1 MQVDQKPTFRRIY
14 KKLPARQRDAVNN
27 AIRVIIAD
35 PERGEP
41 KVGDLAGVR
50 VYKFK
55 IAGHLTLL
63 AYNYTDNK
71 HENKQ
76 DEIDDVLTLLALGGH
91 ENFYR
96 DLKRGK

>member
-1 MQVDQKPTFRRIY
+1 MQVDQKPSFRRIY
-14 KKLPARQRDAVNN
+14 KKLSASQRYAVNN
-27 AIRVIIAD
+27 AIREIIAD
-35 PERGEP
+35 PERGEA

-55 IAGHLTLL
+55 IAGHLILL

-76 DEIDDVLTLLALGGH
+76 DEIDDVLILGYMELDRLSH
-91 ENFYR
+91 Y
-96 DLKRGK
+96 